1 MRLLPCGDAA
11 VLVELDGLDEVLGL
25 HAALV
30 GEPVAG
36 LVDLVPAARTLL
48 VRIDP
53 TATTVADTVRSLR
66 QIRPASTGPRA
77 VGRLEVPV
85 RYDGPD
91 LDDVGRLTGLGAA
104 GVVAAHTGQ
113 RWTVAFT
120 GFAPGFSYLAGGDDR
135 LRVPRRPT
143 PRTRVPPGAVGLA
156 DEFSGIYPRASPGG
170 WQLIGRTALPMWDL
184 GREPPA
190 LLEPG
195 MEVQFV
201 ERS

>member
-11 VLVELDGLDEVLGL
+11 VLVELDGLDEVLEL

-53 TATTVADTVRSLR
+53 ATTTVADAVRSLR
-66 QIRPASTGPRA
+66 QVRPTTAGSRA
-77 VGRLEVPV
+77 AGRLEVPV

-91 LDDVGRLTGLGAA
+91 LADVGRLTGLGEA
-104 GVVAAHTGQ
+104 GVVAAHTGR

-120 GFAPGFSYLAGGDDR
+120 GFAPGFAYLAGGDDR

-143 PRTRVPPGAVGLA
+143 ARTRVPSGAVGLA
-156 DEFSGIYPRASPGG
+156 DEYTGIYPRVSPGG

-201 ERS
+201 EQS

>member
-25 HAALV
+25 HAALI
-30 GEPVAG
+30 GDPFAG

-53 TATTVADTVRSLR
+53 TATTVADAVRSLR
-66 QIRPASTGPRA
+66 QVRPASAGPRA

-91 LDDVGRLTGLGAA
+91 LADVGRLTGLGEA
-104 GVVAAHTGQ
+104 GVVAAHTGR
-113 RWTVAFT
+113 RWTVAFA
-120 GFAPGFSYLAGGDDR
+120 GFAPGFAYLAGGDNR

-156 DEFSGIYPRASPGG
+156 HEFSGIYPRASPGG